1 MDLWNGGTPKLDSSM
16 INGVGQRF
24 GLTSK
29 SPTSGNPFADHWLS
43 FPYAAPGIGANAGD
57 SWETIRALTIDC
69 AIEAAD
75 GGVLAPFANGG
86 QQYICGAGQLSA
98 PRPIFLQARSDGYCV
113 FFLTKEGVRDS
124 GNQPRNFKFGDPAS
138 ASGTQKISIQ
148 IDFGNNGGGGGADA
162 GLCSIRA
169 WINGVE
175 QTVTRSYGSRL
186 TSASGT
192 EPSFT
197 AADVLHF
204 ISSEPGFYP
213 WTFWNGSS
221 SGNMW
226 HGGEFTQD
234 RGTYSLYGFRLTNG
248 TRYTTTA
255 SVQARADAGTLND
268 AYRYTGSDA
277 TTMCYLETN
286 GVYIPKV
293 GGVDGRYVWMVG
305 PTAQGSPWYMG
316 LFMFESIANGETTG
330 STIFQNMLSDM
341 TVQMGASVGLL
352 VGQHLNPTVER
363 VRFLGSGVGAWAGI
377 ASTCGSVYDA
387 RIRDC
392 SFAGCRMAWIA
403 LRNWIV
409 EIENIWRDIPQRFA
423 LRFDSCYV
431 KARNV
436 RMGAAFVSPYP
447 TLSTE
452 AYVKI
457 TQDSDFGWIYEL
469 DGVDCDNEGEVLP
482 TVAHI
487 VCERPSLP
495 RRSFPSST

>member
-1 MDLWNGGTPKLDSSM
+1 MS
-16 INGVGQRF
+16 
-24 GLTSK
+24 
-29 SPTSGNPFADHWLS
+29 
-43 FPYAAPGIGANAGD
+43 
-57 SWETIRALTIDC
+57 
-69 AIEAAD
+69 
-75 GGVLAPFANGG
+75 
-86 QQYICGAGQLSA
+86 
-98 PRPIFLQARSDGYCV
+98 
-113 FFLTKEGVRDS
+113 S
-124 GNQPRNFKFGDPAS
+124 GNQ
-138 ASGTQKISIQ
+138 
-148 IDFGNNGGGGGADA
+148 
-162 GLCSIRA
+162 
-169 WINGVE
+169 WV
-175 QTVTRSYGSRL
+175 
-186 TSASGT
+186 
-192 EPSFT
+192 
-197 AADVLHF
+197 
-204 ISSEPGFYP
+204 
-213 WTFWNGSS
+213 
-221 SGNMW
+221 
-226 HGGEFTQD
+226 GGEFTQD

-255 SVQARADAGTLND
+255 GVQARADAGTLND

-277 TTMCYLETN
+277 TTMCYLETT
-286 GVYIPKV
+286 VPKV

-423 LRFDSCYV
+423 LRFDGCYV

-436 RMGAAFVSPYP
+436 RMGADSSRRTQRYRRKPMSRSHKMVTMARSMNSMGLIATTKASSCRPWLTSSASVP
-447 TLSTE
+447 TL
-452 AYVKI
+452 
-457 TQDSDFGWIYEL
+457 G
-469 DGVDCDNEGEVLP
+469 
-482 TVAHI
+482 
-487 VCERPSLP
+487 
-495 RRSFPSST
+495 